1 MARTTYT
8 RRHSPDSNLNPW
20 VAGGMFEAGAF
31 ILGQALQRVAREG
44 SAQPLVI
51 GGVNLSNVDLSTPF
65 MVNFTVPAT
74 ANAQVKSAAL
84 HRLRTAL
91 EAFRQ
96 WQPGWLYQP
105 DADVASGRL
114 ILYAFPVR

>member
-1 MARTTYT
+1 MARTNT
-8 RRHSPDSNLNPW
+8 RRRFPDANLNPW
-20 VAGGMFEAGAF
+20 VAGGMFAAGAF
-31 ILGQALQRVAREG
+31 ILGHALQRLTREG

-51 GGVNLSNVDLSTPF
+51 GGVDLSNVDFSAPF
-65 MVNFTVPAT
+65 MVNFSTPGT
-74 ANAQVKSAAL
+74 AKAQVKSVAL
-84 HRLRTAL
+84 HRLRTVL

-114 ILYAFPVR
+114 ILYVFPVR